1 MFRKILFANEGSPAS
16 DRALLYVEH
25 LALVDNAEVIVL
37 HAFQVPANY
46 STSDSY
52 EELHQAFQK
61 VAWSVVDDVVGEM
74 EHNGVRVR
82 GLVREAPAARAILV
96 VADEE
101 GASRIVRGPRGPASA
116 QELLLGSVS
125 TEVLRFSRCPVMTVP

>member
-1 MFRKILFANEGSPAS
+1 MFRKILFANEGSPAG

-37 HAFQVPANY
+37 HAFQVPTNY

-74 EHNGVRVR
+74 ERNGVRVR
-82 GLVREAPAARAILV
+82 GLVREAPAARAILE

-101 GASRIVRGPRGPASA
+101 GASLIVLGTRGPSSA